1 MKQYLDHI
9 IKAAETTK
17 MLCENAIS
25 EINDGAER
33 GHIILSLMEAVYDYQ
48 NIVTGY
54 MNMYYDYFDKDY
66 PNFDEKLTRRAE
78 RFLDYSPEE
87 QMKRKHK
94 RRIEMQRL
102 P

>member
-9 IKAAETTK
+9 IKAETTK
-17 MLCENAIS
+17 RLCENAIS

-54 MNMYYDYFDKDY
+54 VN
-66 PNFDEKLTRRAE
+66 
-78 RFLDYSPEE
+78 YS
-87 QMKRKHK
+87 
-94 RRIEMQRL
+94 
-102 P
+102 